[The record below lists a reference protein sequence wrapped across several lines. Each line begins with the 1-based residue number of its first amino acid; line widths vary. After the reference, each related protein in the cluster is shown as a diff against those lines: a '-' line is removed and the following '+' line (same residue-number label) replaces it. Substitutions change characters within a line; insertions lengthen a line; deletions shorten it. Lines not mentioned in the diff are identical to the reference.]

1 MHFTSFGF
9 IRDPLDSFSFF
20 VCRIECLPPRRG
32 YKTAPL
38 EPGPTSPFKILN
50 CKTPFHVGAWPLTN
64 KLRGHTHVPHLLIS
78 LSRILPGWAVFYDE
92 WVDQGGV
99 EWVDQGGVGPSART
113 KKMGGVGSRGVGGTV
128 RSALRV
134 ARRRQT
140 SALDCATYQNRR
152 KQNKQTEKS
161 RAHSCCANGIF
172 SLPGK
177 CISEG
182 TQLSGALY
190 SAPANTCT
198 SRFTSHTAVM
208 SAYQAHHPAPPPPP
222 EHAPAPGRPP

>member
-1 MHFTSFGF
+1 MCVVCGTNPTFGRNNCVIQSAFGMHFTSFGF

-32 YKTAPL
+32 CKTAPL

-99 EWVDQGGVGPSART
+99 GPSART
-113 KKMGGVGSRGVGGTV
+113 NKNGRRGPPRSRRDGAVC
-128 RSALRV
+128 SESSE
-134 ARRRQT
+134 T
-140 SALDCATYQNRR
+140 SAD
-152 KQNKQTEKS
+152 
-161 RAHSCCANGIF
+161 
-172 SLPGK
+172 
-177 CISEG
+177 
-182 TQLSGALY
+182 LSA
-190 SAPANTCT
+190 
-198 SRFTSHTAVM
+198 
-208 SAYQAHHPAPPPPP
+208 
-222 EHAPAPGRPP
+222 

>member
-1 MHFTSFGF
+1 VGCYQGGRSSTTSGLT
-9 IRDPLDSFSFF
+9 RVGSSGLTR
-20 VCRIECLPPRRG
+20 VGWARPR
-32 YKTAPL
+32 
-38 EPGPTSPFKILN
+38 GPT
-50 CKTPFHVGAWPLTN
+50 
-64 KLRGHTHVPHLLIS
+64 
-78 LSRILPGWAVFYDE
+78 
-92 WVDQGGV
+92 
-99 EWVDQGGVGPSART
+99 
-113 KKMGGVGSRGVGGTV
+113 KMGGVGRRGVGGTV

-140 SALDCATYQNRR
+140 SALDCARYQNRR
-152 KQNKQTEKS
+152 KQKKQTEKS
-161 RAHSCCANGIF
+161 RALNCCANGIF